1 MWRLPLT
8 VGGGVSTEKISARDF
23 VRSNRKVPSASQRFD
38 HFCSSPS
45 TVGLSGTDG
54 MVCPR
59 YLRRFG
65 DQDSVLAVALRLHER
80 VVGVLEHVVERGAVA
95 EIGDPE
101 RRGEHR
107 RPTLVDRQRELLAQ

>member
-45 TVGLSGTDG
+45 TVGLSGTDD

-65 DQDSVLAVALRLHER
+65 DQDSVLAVALGLEQR
-80 VVGVLEHVVERGAVA
+80 VVGVLQHLVERCAVTKIGHA
-95 EIGDPE
+95 E
-101 RRGEHR
+101 RCSEHR
-107 RPTLVDRQRELLAQ
+107 C